1 MELVGVEREC
11 RAVPDARRVGGY
23 SARYVE
29 QASLLRWPRPG
40 QQLRE
45 QAGVTADGRAHL
57 IPDDALDLV
66 PPRRRSGPALRRPVT
81 EHRVAF
87 RVRQMILE
95 LPDDVADQ
103 GGDR

>member
-1 MELVGVEREC
+1 VELIGVKRER
-11 RAVPDARRVGGY
+11 RAVPDAARVRRHA
-23 SARYVE
+23 ARYIE
-29 QASLLRWPRPG
+29 QADSLRRPRPW
-40 QQLRE
+40 QQLGE
-45 QAGVTADGRAHL
+45 QAGVTADGRANL
-57 IPDDALDLV
+57 IPDDALDLL
-66 PPRRRSGPALRRPVT
+66 PPRRRSGPALRRPVS